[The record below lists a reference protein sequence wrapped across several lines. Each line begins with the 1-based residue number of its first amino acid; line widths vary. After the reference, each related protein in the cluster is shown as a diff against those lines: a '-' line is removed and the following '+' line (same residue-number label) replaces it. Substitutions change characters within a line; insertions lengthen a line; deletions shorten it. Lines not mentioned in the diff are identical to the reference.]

1 MNPYIRLAEAIER
14 GAKLRP
20 QGWGAGLRDGKSCAL
35 YAAYEVLCDQWIPF
49 SYGWFTKK
57 LGIPHPIIA
66 SILGKNDHSGMT
78 REEIAQWLR
87 TLPEA
92 QDTQPS
98 TANPIAA
105 PSPEG
110 VGQGEA
116 ASQWAAEQVK
126 KLLEGVAA

>member
-20 QGWGAGLRDGKSCAL
+20 QSIFGPFTNGFSCAMG
-35 YAAYEVLCDQWIPF
+35 AAYEAMTGGTDIEGYTRFNFGV
-49 SYGWFTKK
+49 SSSVVYS
-57 LGIPHPIIA
+57 IIC
-66 SILGKNDHSGMT
+66 KNDYQRMT

-116 ASQWAAEQVK
+116 ASQWATEQVK